1 MTDNVVQNEKGFT
14 LIELIMV
21 IVILGIL
28 AATAVP
34 KFIDLKSDAQN
45 ARRDNLSGAL
55 RASVNILHANYI
67 LRNASTYDVTT
78 VVGSVDAQGLAPFVI
93 SATEIGASSDG
104 VSYSWSYSPHA
115 GVQDPATIGNPG
127 TTS

>member
-1 MTDNVVQNEKGFT
+1 MTDNLVENDKGFT

-78 VVGSVDAQGLAPFVI
+78 VVGSVDAQGLTPFVG
-93 SATEIGASSDG
+93 SATTIGAVADG
-104 VSYSWSYSPHA
+104 VSYTWSYSPHG
-115 GVQDPATIGNPG
+115 GVQDPATIGEPG
-127 TTS
+127 TS

>member
-1 MTDNVVQNEKGFT
+1 MENTIKNEKGFT

-34 KFIDLKSDAQN
+34 KFIDLKADALN

-67 LRNASTYDVTT
+67 LRTASTYDVTA
-78 VVGSVDAQGLAPFVI
+78 VVGSVDAQGLTPVAA
-93 SATEIGASSDG
+93 SATSVTATADG
-104 VSYSWSYSPHA
+104 VTYSWSYSPQG
-115 GVQDPATIGNPG
+115 GVQDPATIGAPG
-127 TTS
+127 TL

>member
-1 MTDNVVQNEKGFT
+1 MKSTLKNEEGFT

-34 KFIDLKSDAQN
+34 KFIDLRADAVD
-45 ARRDNLSGAL
+45 ARRDNLTGAL

-67 LRNASTYDVTT
+67 LRNNSTYDVTAI
-78 VVGSVDAQGLAPFVI
+78 VGSVDAQGLTPVAA
-93 SATEIGASSDG
+93 SATSVTAEADG
-104 VSYSWSYSPHA
+104 VTYSWSFTPH
-115 GVQDPATIGNPG
+115 GGIQDPATIGDPG
-127 TTS
+127 TL

>member
-1 MTDNVVQNEKGFT
+1 MERTIKNEKGFT

-34 KFIDLKSDAQN
+34 KFIDLKGDALN

-78 VVGSVDAQGLAPFVI
+78 VVGSVDAQGLTPVVA
-93 SATEIGASSDG
+93 SATSVSATADG
-104 VSYSWSYSPHA
+104 VNYSWSYSPHA
-115 GVQDPATIGNPG
+115 GVQDPATIGSPG
-127 TTS
+127 TL

>member
-1 MTDNVVQNEKGFT
+1 MMDNTIKNEKGFT

-34 KFIDLKSDAQN
+34 KFIDLKADALN

-67 LRNASTYDVTT
+67 LRTNSTYDVTA
-78 VVGSVDAQGLAPFVI
+78 VVGSVDAQGLSPVAA
-93 SATEIGASSDG
+93 SATSVTASADG
-104 VSYSWSYSPHA
+104 VTYSWSYSPQA
-115 GVQDPATIGNPG
+115 GVQDPATIGDPG
-127 TTS
+127 TL

>member
-1 MTDNVVQNEKGFT
+1 MKSALKNEKGFT

-34 KFIDLKSDAQN
+34 KFIDLRSDALD

-67 LRNASTYDVTT
+67 LRNNATYDVTQI
-78 VVGSVDAQGLAPFVI
+78 VASVDAQGLTPVAA
-93 SATEIGASSDG
+93 SASSVTATADG
-104 VSYSWSYSPHA
+104 VTYSWSYTDHA
-115 GVQDPATIGNPG
+115 GVQDPATIGDPG
-127 TTS
+127 TL